1 MSFTVTIL
9 GSASAKPTP
18 GRHPS
23 AQVVNL
29 HEQHYLVDAGE
40 GTQQQLFR
48 YGINPLRLR
57 AVFLSHLHGDHCFG
71 LFPLLSTLGLYGRRT
86 PLPVYAPAPFGE
98 ILACHLRYFD
108 SELPYAVE
116 WHEVDTTCHRPLLEN
131 RSLEVWSIPLRHRVP
146 TCGYLFREKEP
157 PLNVDKFKITKYGL
171 SIAQITAAKR
181 GEAVRP
187 LQGAVVRLPVG
198 HGLLGQGGGAGRR
211 RRPALPRGDLR
222 CRRAEDR
229 PRAGTLHDG
238 RSRTGSPPRRGRTA
252 RDRPLLV
259 ALQGARS
266 AARRGADALPRKR
279 SGRGGAH
286 LHDRKTTFQMLTK
299 ADIRLVRSL
308 ADKRARTDEGLFV
321 AEGGKLIG
329 ELRASTLRI
338 RRIYALDG
346 VFAGED
352 VTTVSP
358 KEMERLSLLKTPSDS
373 LALVEIP
380 RRRLDPAKLRRS
392 LVLALDD
399 VQNPGNLGTIVRLAD
414 WFGIGDVVCSEATA
428 DCFNPKVVQAT
439 MGAILRVRV
448 HYCDLEAYLA
458 AERAAGTP
466 IYGTFL
472 EGDDIYRTQ
481 LSPTGI
487 VLMGNEGRGVTP
499 ACAAQ
504 VTRKL
509 FIPPYPAERHATE
522 SLNVAMATGI
532 VCAEFRRQASAGR

>member
-1 MSFTVTIL
+1 
-9 GSASAKPTP
+9 
-18 GRHPS
+18 
-23 AQVVNL
+23 
-29 HEQHYLVDAGE
+29 
-40 GTQQQLFR
+40 
-48 YGINPLRLR
+48 
-57 AVFLSHLHGDHCFG
+57 
-71 LFPLLSTLGLYGRRT
+71 
-86 PLPVYAPAPFGE
+86 
-98 ILACHLRYFD
+98 
-108 SELPYAVE
+108 
-116 WHEVDTTCHRPLLEN
+116 
-131 RSLEVWSIPLRHRVP
+131 
-146 TCGYLFREKEP
+146 
-157 PLNVDKFKITKYGL
+157 
-171 SIAQITAAKR
+171 
-181 GEAVRP
+181 
-187 LQGAVVRLPVG
+187 
-198 HGLLGQGGGAGRR
+198 
-211 RRPALPRGDLR
+211 
-222 CRRAEDR
+222 
-229 PRAGTLHDG
+229 
-238 RSRTGSPPRRGRTA
+238 
-252 RDRPLLV
+252 
-259 ALQGARS
+259 
-266 AARRGADALPRKR
+266 
-279 SGRGGAH
+279 
-286 LHDRKTTFQMLTK
+286 MLTK

-346 VFAGED
+346 IFAGED
-352 VTTVSP
+352 VMTVSP

-481 LSPTGI
+481 LTPTGI

-522 SLNVAMATGI
+522 SLNGAMAPGI
-532 VCAEFRRQASAGR
+532 VGAEFRRQASAGR